1 MQRKRRAI
9 QRIDSES
16 PVEEQTELQRSEI
29 KTRHDDTS
37 KFKQSTTT
45 IPKYVEIEAR
55 SNNRTW
61 RARKVIEDVTIIG
74 KSARSDHPQITSEED
89 QTSGE
94 ETYEE
99 EEEEEIDQNNPE
111 EEEENNRIEEND
123 QYDADE
129 EIDNYFYGSSQPTI
143 MASPI
148 STTLTNES
156 LGTFLEENHTFLN
169 LGNTMGERW
178 RM

>member
-1 MQRKRRAI
+1 VQRKRRAI

-16 PVEEQTELQRSEI
+16 PVEKQTELQRPEI
-29 KTRHDDTS
+29 KTRHDNTS
-37 KFKQSTTT
+37 KFNQSTTRIT
-45 IPKYVEIEAR
+45 KYVDIETR
-55 SNNRTW
+55 STIGPCRE
-61 RARKVIEDVTIIG
+61 RKVIEDVTIIRR
-74 KSARSDHPQITSEED
+74 SARSDHPQIIYEED

-99 EEEEEIDQNNPE
+99 SEEEEEVEKNNTD
-111 EEEENNRIEEND
+111 EEEENNRIEENV

-129 EIDNYFYGSSQPTI
+129 EIDNYFYGSSQPTV

-156 LGTFLEENHTFLN
+156 LGTSSLSRRESYIFDF
-169 LGNTMGERW
+169 G
-178 RM
+178 